1 MRTITLIIVFTVT
14 FFFSFAQG
22 RAEYGL
28 FLGTSYYNGDIN
40 HSQQFYSP
48 SLGAGLIAKYNINKH
63 IIVGLKGYYGML
75 NGNDA
80 DFNNPENQLRMA
92 SFSTSVI
99 DISVNVE
106 FNFMSF
112 TSSGFLRKNDE
123 RFTPFVFIG
132 IGGNYVFNSSG
143 FSNPIS
149 IPFGLGI
156 KYNIFERV
164 TLGLEWSFRKTFN
177 DQIDGVINIQDSE
190 NTPTIHND
198 DWYSFCGIFVTY
210 KVFKEAIDCPAYL
223 K

>member
-1 MRTITLIIVFTVT
+1 MRGI
-14 FFFSFAQG
+14 FFFSVFLFSFFFTSGQG

-48 SLGAGLIAKYNINKH
+48 SLGLGAIANYNLSKH
-63 IIVGLKGYYGML
+63 LAVGLKGFYGRL

-80 DFNNPENQLRMA
+80 DFSNSENVVRQA

-99 DISVNVE
+99 DISAIVE
-106 FNFMSF
+106 FNFMSY
-112 TSSGFLRKNDE
+112 TSSGFIKKNDE
-123 RFTPFVFIG
+123 RFTPFVFLG
-132 IGGNYVFNSSG
+132 IGGNYVFNSTDNST
-143 FSNPIS
+143 PVT
-149 IPFGLGI
+149 IPFGLGF

-177 DQIDGVINIQDSE
+177 DTIDGVINVQDPE
-190 NTPTIHND
+190 NTPSIHND
-198 DWYSFCGIFVTY
+198 DWYSFCGLFVTY
-210 KVFKEAIDCPAYL
+210 RVFKEKIDCPAYI

>member
-1 MRTITLIIVFTVT
+1 MRSI
-14 FFFSFAQG
+14 FFFCIFLFSFFFTSGQG

-48 SLGAGLIAKYNINKH
+48 SIGAGLIAKYNIDKH
-63 IIVGLKGYYGML
+63 IIIGLKGYYGML

-80 DFNNPENQLRMA
+80 DFNNPENQIRQA

-99 DISVNVE
+99 DISAIVE
-106 FNFMSF
+106 FNFMSY
-112 TSSGFLRKNDE
+112 TSSGFIKKNNE
-123 RFTPFVFIG
+123 RFTPFAFLG
-132 IGGNYVFNSSG
+132 IGGNYVFNTSG
-143 FSNPIS
+143 NSNPIS

-164 TLGLEWSFRKTFN
+164 TLGLEWSFRKTFT
-177 DQIDGVINIQDSE
+177 DKIDGVVNIQDD
-190 NTPTIHND
+190 NNYPTIHND